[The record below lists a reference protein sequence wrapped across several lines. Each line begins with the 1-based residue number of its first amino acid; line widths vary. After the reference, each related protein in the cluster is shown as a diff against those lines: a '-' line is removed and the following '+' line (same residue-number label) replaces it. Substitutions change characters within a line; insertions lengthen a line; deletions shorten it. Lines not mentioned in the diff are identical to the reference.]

1 MSHDATTIERATD
14 GTTQGRTMKALRF
27 HAAKDLRVETIAKPD
42 QPGPGQVLVRNRFVG
57 ICGTD
62 LHEYSYGPIFIPK
75 EPHPF
80 TGAHG
85 TQILGHEFGGV
96 VEAVGPGVTHV
107 KPGDRVS
114 VQPLIMP
121 RSGDYFSDRGLF
133 HLSPELALVGLSWV
147 SGGMAE
153 WSLLND
159 YNVAPIPDT
168 LTDEEAA
175 LVEPAAVAVYA
186 CDRGGVT
193 AGSSVLVT
201 GAGPIGALTLL
212 AAKAAGAAQLFVSDL
227 NDTRLGF
234 MKEML
239 PEVVTLN
246 PKRDKVGDVVRARTE
261 GNVGCDVAIECV
273 GNEHALKACLDAVR
287 KQGTVVQTGL
297 HPHDNPLDWFSVTF
311 KDVDIRGSWAYP
323 THYWPRVIRMIATG
337 LLPAS
342 RVVTKR
348 ITLDTAITQGF
359 DVLLDPAGTQLKILI
374 DLN

>member
-1 MSHDATTIERATD
+1 MAATTELSRDA
-14 GTTQGRTMKALRF
+14 GQRTMKALRF
-27 HAAKDLRVETIAKPD
+27 HAAKDLRVEEIARPGA
-42 QPGPGQVLVRNRFVG
+42 PGPGEVLVRNRFVG

-85 TQILGHEFGGV
+85 TQVLGHEFGGV
-96 VEAVGPGVTHV
+96 VEAVGEGVAHV

-114 VQPLIMP
+114 IQPLVMP
-121 RSGDYFSDRGLF
+121 RAGDYFADRGLF
-133 HLSPELALVGLSWV
+133 HLSPQLALVGLSWH

-153 WSLLND
+153 WALVND
-159 YNVAPIPDT
+159 YNVAPVPPE
-168 LTDEEAA
+168 LSDEEAA

-234 MKEML
+234 MREML

-246 PKRDKVGDVVRARTE
+246 PARDAVGEAIRAATE
-261 GNVGCDVAIECV
+261 GGVGCDVAIECV

-287 KQGTVVQTGL
+287 KQGVVVQTGL
-297 HPHDNPLDWFSVTF
+297 HPHENPLDWFAVTF

-342 RVVTKR
+342 KVVTKR
-348 ITLDTAITQGF
+348 IRLDDAVAEGF
-359 DVLLDPAGTQLKILI
+359 DALLDPAGTQLKILI
-374 DLN
+374 DLA